1 MNKETLLSLVVLCIL
16 SYETSIFILATSAV
30 ARALAY
36 INPIYHLTGF
46 SFNLSQP
53 VVVYIHVPE
62 GKIDLPP
69 IKIPRL
75 E

>member
-1 MNKETLLSLVVLCIL
+1 MNIETLLSLVVLCVL
-16 SYETSIFILATSAV
+16 SYKTSIFILATSVV
-30 ARALAY
+30 ARVFAY
-36 INPIYHLTGF
+36 INPIIHLTGS

-53 VVVYIHVPE
+53 VVVFIYVPE

-69 IKIPRL
+69 IKIPPL